1 MKFLQQYIRLV
12 DRLNET
18 IGRGVI
24 WLSSVLVLVVCYD
37 VFTRYILKTSSVA
50 VQELEWHIFS
60 LLFLIAAAYSL
71 KHDRH
76 VRVDVFYL
84 KFSERG
90 KAWVDFLGSLVF
102 LVPFCIVAILASEY
116 FVLNSFRIGETS
128 PDPGGLPARYLL
140 KSAIPLGFFLLLL
153 QALSLSFRSLLTLLG
168 KPLKTGEAQHG

>member
-1 MKFLQQYIRLV
+1 MKFLQQYIRVV

-18 IGRGVI
+18 IGRGVV

-50 VQELEWHIFS
+50 VQELEWHIFAV
-60 LLFLIAAAYSL
+60 LFLIAAAYSL

-102 LVPFCIVAILASEY
+102 LVPLCIVAILASQQ
-116 FVLNSFRIGETS
+116 FVLNSFRIGEIS

-140 KSAIPLGFFLLLL
+140 KAAIPLGFFLLLL
-153 QALSLSFRSLLTLLG
+153 QGLSLSFRSLLTLLG
-168 KPLKTGEAQHG
+168 KPLKTGEGRP

>member
-1 MKFLQQYIRLV
+1 MKFLQQYIRVV

-18 IGRGVI
+18 IGRGVV
-24 WLSSVLVLVVCYD
+24 WLSSFLVLVVCYD

-50 VQELEWHIFS
+50 VQELEWHIFAV
-60 LLFLIAAAYSL
+60 LFLIAAAYSL

-102 LVPFCIVAILASEY
+102 LVPLCIVAILASQQ
-116 FVLNSFRIGETS
+116 FVLNSFRIGEIS

-140 KSAIPLGFFLLLL
+140 KAAIPLGFFLLLL

-168 KPLKTGEAQHG
+168 RPLKTGEDRHE

>member
-1 MKFLQQYIRLV
+1 MNFLQQYIRLV
-12 DRLNET
+12 DGLNEI

-50 VQELEWHIFS
+50 VQELEWHLFA

-90 KAWVDFLGSLVF
+90 KAWVDFLGSLIF
-102 LVPFCIVAILASEY
+102 LVPFCIVTILASQH

-128 PDPGGLPARYLL
+128 PDPGGLPVRYLL
-140 KSAIPLGFFLLLL
+140 KSAIPAGFFLLML

-168 KPLKTGEAQHG
+168 KPRKSGEGQA

>member
-1 MKFLQQYIRLV
+1 MKFLQQYIRVV
-12 DRLNET
+12 DGLNET
-18 IGRGVI
+18 IGRGVV

-37 VFTRYILKTSSVA
+37 VFTRYALKTSSVA
-50 VQELEWHIFS
+50 VQELEWHIFA

-102 LVPFCIVAILASEY
+102 LVPLCIIAILASQH
-116 FVLNSFRIGETS
+116 FVLNSFRIGEIS

-168 KPLKTGEAQHG
+168 KPLKTGEGRHG